1 MNARHTWTVALLLVA
16 LAGAR
21 AQATT
26 PASAA
31 GTPAPPARAASV
43 HASSHAPGPPIVRAT
58 PAEIL
63 RRATRPGAHATLVN
77 VWASW
82 CVPCREEFPAL
93 LQVARAHRADGLR
106 LVLVSADFD
115 DQIGAA
121 REFLVAHGVTDTCWL
136 KTGDDMTFIN
146 TLRPSWSGALPAT
159 LIYDANGRPTAFWE
173 GAADSARFEKAVRAA
188 LTAGTT
194 P

>member
-1 MNARHTWTVALLLVA
+1 MNARPAWIAALSLVVA
-16 LAGAR
+16 AGAR
-21 AQATT
+21 A

-31 GTPAPPARAASV
+31 VTSAPVAHP
-43 HASSHAPGPPIVRAT
+43 SSHASGPPIVRAT
-58 PAEIL
+58 AAEIL
-63 RRATRPGAHATLVN
+63 KRATRPGAHATLVN

-188 LTAGTT
+188 LTATT

>member
-1 MNARHTWTVALLLVA
+1 MNTRCAMAYALLLAAVA
-16 LAGAR
+16 AA
-21 AQATT
+21 
-26 PASAA
+26 PASA
-31 GTPAPPARAASV
+31 GTPASGTSA
-43 HASSHAPGPPIVRAT
+43 HAPATHGTAAAGPAIVRAT
-58 PAEIL
+58 PAEIVK
-63 RRATRPGAHATLVN
+63 RATRPGARATMLN

-82 CVPCREEFPAL
+82 CVPCRQEFPTL
-93 LQVARAHRADGLR
+93 LEVARTHRADGLR

-121 REFLVAHGVTDTCWL
+121 RRFLVTHGVTDTCWL

-146 TLRPSWSGALPAT
+146 TLKPSWSGALPAT
-159 LIYDANGRPTAFWE
+159 LIYDANGRLTAFWE

-188 LTAGTT
+188 LTADTT